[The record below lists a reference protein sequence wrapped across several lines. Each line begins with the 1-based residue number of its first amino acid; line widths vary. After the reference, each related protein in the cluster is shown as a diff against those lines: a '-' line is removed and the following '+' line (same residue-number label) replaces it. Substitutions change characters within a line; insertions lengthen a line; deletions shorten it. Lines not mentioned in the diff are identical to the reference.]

1 MRTRSRHLARSISVS
16 LSVAVLTAITVYIV
30 SYLVYPV
37 TGLRVEGARMFPQS
51 VAWAALPEHASLLT
65 LNTTALEREVESNSW
80 VEGARVTKDWE
91 SGIVTVEVE
100 ERRAVLNGD
109 LDGRLVILAA
119 DGTELPGLGGASL
132 EHVEID
138 DESRLE
144 GILETG
150 RVLERNGATL
160 DSIDGVGPGGVEAT
174 VEGRPIIFSGSISDE
189 QARALK
195 SIMDE
200 HPGAALFDLRS
211 PDRIVVGGS
220 SEPAGEP
227 DAG

>member
-16 LSVAVLTAITVYIV
+16 ISVAVLTAITVYIV
-30 SYLVYPV
+30 SYLLYPV

-51 VAWAALPEHASLLT
+51 EAWAALPEHASLLT
-65 LNTTALEREVESNSW
+65 LNATALEKEVESNSW

-100 ERRAVLNGD
+100 ERHAVLNGD
-109 LDGRLVILAA
+109 LGGRSVILAA
-119 DGTELPGLGGASL
+119 DGTQLPGLGGASL
-132 EHVEID
+132 ERVEID
-138 DESRLE
+138 ESKLE
-144 GILETG
+144 GILGTG
-150 RVLERNGATL
+150 RVLESNGATL
-160 DSIDGVGPGGVEAT
+160 YSIDGVGPGGVEAT
-174 VEGRPIIFSGSISDE
+174 VEGRRVIFSGSISDG

-200 HPGAALFDLRS
+200 HPQAPLFDLRS

-220 SEPAGEP
+220 SQPAGDP